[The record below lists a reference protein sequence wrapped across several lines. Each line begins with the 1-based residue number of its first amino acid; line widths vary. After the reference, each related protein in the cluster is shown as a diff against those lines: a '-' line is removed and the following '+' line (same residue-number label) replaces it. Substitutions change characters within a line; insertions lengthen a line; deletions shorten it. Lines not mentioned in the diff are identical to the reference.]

1 VLPVAAAGGAQDA
14 LIDLFVVLLAAK
26 LGEEACRRLNQPA
39 ILGEI
44 LAGIAIGPSIL
55 GLVEPDALL
64 EVFAELGVVFLL
76 FRVGLESRLAEMR
89 EVGGRALRVGVL
101 GVAVPFVA
109 GFGLGQALG
118 EGVDTNLFL
127 GAALMATSAGIAA
140 AVLREIGPSWQR
152 AVRTI
157 LGAAVVDDILA
168 LILLSA
174 IVGISGDGVNL
185 SAIGLLI
192 VGAVVFVGIV
202 AVGGSRLLGR
212 YPTALTAPAFSTS
225 GLLPAVLL
233 CLGLAAIAGE
243 VGLATIIGGFLAGMI
258 VAETKGHNR
267 VEEEI
272 RPLHAFFPPFFFAYI
287 GIQVDLSAL
296 SGGGA
301 LALLAGITA
310 LAVLAKLLAGWVGA
324 AGMERRERQLVA
336 FGMVPR
342 GEVGIVVAGIGSTAG
357 VIDAKL
363 FAAIVGMALLTTFLT
378 PPVLR
383 RLASGEV
390 VGRDRVGNH
399 GGAPLR

>member
-1 VLPVAAAGGAQDA
+1 MFPVAVAGGAQDA

-26 LGEEACRRLNQPA
+26 LGEEACRRLGQPA

-76 FRVGLESRLAEMR
+76 FKVGLESRLAEMR
-89 EVGGRALRVGVL
+89 EVGGLALRVGAL

-140 AVLREIGPSWQR
+140 AVLRELGPSRQR

-192 VGAVVFVGIV
+192 VGAVVFVGVV
-202 AVGGSRLLGR
+202 AVAGSRLLGR

-258 VAETKGHNR
+258 VAETKEHNR

-296 SGGGA
+296 GSGGA

-310 LAVLAKLLAGWVGA
+310 LAVLAKLFAGWVGA

-357 VIDAKL
+357 VIDAEL

-378 PPVLR
+378 PPALR
-383 RLASGEV
+383 RLA
-390 VGRDRVGNH
+390 H
-399 GGAPLR
+399 PLATRR

>member
-1 VLPVAAAGGAQDA
+1 MFPIAVAGGAQDA
-14 LIDLFVVLLAAK
+14 LIALFVVLLAAT
-26 LGEEACRRLNQPA
+26 LGEEVCRRLNQPV

-55 GLVEPDALL
+55 GLVEPDEVL

-76 FRVGLESRLAEMR
+76 FTVGLESRLAEMR

-101 GVAVPFVA
+101 GVVVPFVA
-109 GFGLGQALG
+109 GFGLGRALG
-118 EGVDTNLFL
+118 ESVETNLFL
-127 GAALMATSAGIAA
+127 GAALMATSAGIAS
-140 AVLREIGPSWQR
+140 AVLLELGTSRQR

-157 LGAAVVDDILA
+157 LGAAVVDDFLA
-168 LILLSA
+168 LILLSV
-174 IVGISGDGVNL
+174 IVGVSGDGVNL

-202 AVGGSRLLGR
+202 AVAGSRLLGR

-258 VAETKGHNR
+258 VAETKEHNR

-272 RPLHAFFPPFFFAYI
+272 RPLRAFFPPFFFAYI
-287 GIQVDLSAL
+287 GIQVDLSSL
-296 SGGGA
+296 GSGGA
-301 LALLAGITA
+301 LALLGGITA
-310 LAVLAKLLAGWVGA
+310 LAVFAKLIAGWAGT
-324 AGMERRERQLVA
+324 AGMERGERKLVA

-357 VIDAKL
+357 VIDAEL

-378 PPVLR
+378 PPALR
-383 RLASGEV
+383 YLYRL
-390 VGRDRVGNH
+390 DR
-399 GGAPLR
+399 PT